1 MARNDDANPGDLAEY
16 LLSDFVFLYED
27 PDVIDKMKTFRS
39 PFMLQLV
46 ATGHLQA
53 TIGHANV
60 PALNTEAL
68 TASGISGVVGIAA
81 AAVSFSFFA
90 QK

>member
-1 MARNDDANPGDLAEY
+1 MTCNEDSSPTELAEY
-16 LLSDFVFLYED
+16 LLFHYAFLYED
-27 PDVIDKMKTFRS
+27 PDVIDKTRTFLS

-60 PALNTEAL
+60 LALNTDAL
-68 TASGISGVVGIAA
+68 IVSGIDGVVGICAT
-81 AAVSFSFFA
+81 AVNLFFFA
-90 QK
+90 

>member
-1 MARNDDANPGDLAEY
+1 
-16 LLSDFVFLYED
+16 
-27 PDVIDKMKTFRS
+27 
-39 PFMLQLV
+39 MLQLV
-46 ATGHLQA
+46 ATSHLQA

-90 QK
+90 RK

>member
-1 MARNDDANPGDLAEY
+1 MARNDDTSPSDLAEY
-16 LLSDFVFLYED
+16 LLLDFAFLYED
-27 PDVIDKMKTFRS
+27 LDVIDKMKTFRS